1 MFDTI
6 AIKTNVM
13 KTNSIL
19 LFSLMIHYGF
29 SDKTLAATGG
39 SGTLGGIAGYTDT
52 TDMLRPGKK

>member
-1 MFDTI
+1 
-6 AIKTNVM
+6 M